1 MPPLTNLLL
10 FLAII
15 KLSTV
20 EKLTIYISIHF
31 PKNKNF
37 PQIKTGLQQNHTAV
51 NLFLLNR

>member
-1 MPPLTNLLL
+1 M
-10 FLAII
+10 
-15 KLSTV
+15 